1 MFIFTHVHFFA
12 FLCSIPGF
20 AQNGILQLIAIQLSK
35 KAGKAK
41 EGRAHIKG
49 RVEKILEFS
58 SRAFHDCLMTG
69 CVSDLEKLSSSWKFW
84 ALQCPQ
90 NSVIC
95 NKVWPWKLYVWNV
108 CVAWWNPLILIV
120 HPQWIWNSPFFYL
133 IFYFLPCQV
142 IQILSQWKHWN
153 SPSCCLMPPLF
164 NLRHAKSLFL
174 PGNWDLDLEMSG
186 QFIWTNS
193 QNKVLLEYM

>member
-95 NKVWPWKLYVWNV
+95 NKVWPWKLYVLNV
-108 CVAWWNPLILIV
+108 CVAWFNPQILIAY
-120 HPQWIWNSPFFYL
+120 HQSIALLPQFWIQNPPFSILLPKISFIQPQFSIFNSNVY
-133 IFYFLPCQV
+133 IAMC
-142 IQILSQWKHWN
+142 I
-153 SPSCCLMPPLF
+153 
-164 NLRHAKSLFL
+164 
-174 PGNWDLDLEMSG
+174 G
-186 QFIWTNS
+186 QCA
-193 QNKVLLEYM
+193 